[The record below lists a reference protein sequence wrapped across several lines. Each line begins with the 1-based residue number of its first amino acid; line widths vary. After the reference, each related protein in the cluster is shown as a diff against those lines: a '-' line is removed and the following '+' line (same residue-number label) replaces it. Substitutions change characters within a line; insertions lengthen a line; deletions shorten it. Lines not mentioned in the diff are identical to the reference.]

1 MIECN
6 NEAKADD
13 ADIEE
18 CNTLNTRALTYEID
32 NIVRKK
38 GFS

>member
-18 CNTLNTRALTYEID
+18 CNTLNTRALTYEIE
-32 NIVRKK
+32 
-38 GFS
+38 FYQE